1 MNKTKNEDWLFEIS
15 PKKSALEIN
24 FKELWHY
31 RDLLMLFVKRDIV
44 TFYKQT
50 VLGPIWFIIQPL
62 LTSVIQFIIFSK
74 IANIPSDGVPYFLFV
89 LAGNIL
95 WFYFSDC
102 LKAVSETFTANQNIF
117 GKVYFPRVI
126 MPIKVVFSNLV
137 KFSIQFSFF
146 IIVLIYYINK
156 GYDISPSL
164 LILITPVLLI
174 ITAMLAM
181 GVGMIISSLTV
192 KYRDLNFVITFGISL
207 FMYITPIVYPTSLVL
222 EKINPKYHILV
233 YLNPLTGILDF
244 FKYAFLGSGSINLSY
259 LLYSLFFGIVV
270 LFLGV
275 LFFNRT
281 EKSFIDVI

>member
-1 MNKTKNEDWLFEIS
+1 M
-15 PKKSALEIN
+15 
-24 FKELWHY
+24 
-31 RDLLMLFVKRDIV
+31 
-44 TFYKQT
+44 
-50 VLGPIWFIIQPL
+50 
-62 LTSVIQFIIFSK
+62 
-74 IANIPSDGVPYFLFV
+74 FV

-270 LFLGV
+270 LF
-275 LFFNRT
+275 
-281 EKSFIDVI
+281 